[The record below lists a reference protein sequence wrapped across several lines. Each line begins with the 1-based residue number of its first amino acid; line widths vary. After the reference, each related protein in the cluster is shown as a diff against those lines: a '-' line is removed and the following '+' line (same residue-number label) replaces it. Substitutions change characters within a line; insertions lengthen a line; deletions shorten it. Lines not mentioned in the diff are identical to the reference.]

1 MNNWPVASQNRD
13 ETMADV
19 FDTTE
24 DCSLAIQCL
33 KQRGYDTVGRY
44 YARPGNEWK
53 TIKLPEAVALA
64 RAGMSI
70 VAIYQD
76 RQNQAA
82 DFDLSKGRFAGTTA
96 YNYAA
101 GVIFQTAGSAI
112 YFSVD
117 YDASESEVRGN
128 IIPFFE
134 GVKESFDQAAGA
146 HGPTFRIGVYGSGL
160 VCRLL
165 RDGGHVELTFL
176 SQSTGHRE
184 HALFLN
190 SMNWNLSQKAET
202 TLCGVDGDPD
212 DTNPTKP
219 DTGSF
224 LLDLSSIGHV
234 PGPPPGPTDD
244 RYTVIASGGLRLR
257 AGPGTEFDVQSVLSF
272 GTVVTLLGR
281 EGNWALVDATG
292 DGSASGFAY
301 SSYLKK
307 A

>member
-1 MNNWPVASQNRD
+1 MTCGSAKWGQNHGKRIRHHGRLL
-13 ETMADV
+13 V
-19 FDTTE
+19 GDTVPEAT
-24 DCSLAIQCL
+24 
-33 KQRGYDTVGRY
+33 GYDTVGRY

-64 RAGMSI
+64 RASMNI

-76 RQNQAA
+76 RQSQLA

-128 IIPFFE
+128 VIPFFE

-165 RDGGHVELTFL
+165 RDGGT
-176 SQSTGHRE
+176 
-184 HALFLN
+184 
-190 SMNWNLSQKAET
+190 
-202 TLCGVDGDPD
+202 
-212 DTNPTKP
+212 
-219 DTGSF
+219 
-224 LLDLSSIGHV
+224 SS
-234 PGPPPGPTDD
+234 
-244 RYTVIASGGLRLR
+244 
-257 AGPGTEFDVQSVLSF
+257 
-272 GTVVTLLGR
+272 
-281 EGNWALVDATG
+281 
-292 DGSASGFAY
+292 
-301 SSYLKK
+301 
-307 A
+307 

>member
-1 MNNWPVASQNRD
+1 VIGPTPGTVVKRWPAALARCHSISCRSNASTRTVTAPIWMSYPFDLFVQLYRGEPQSSNASTRKFFTEC
-13 ETMADV
+13 ETDHSLPMDWQISFSRTNGLWLHRIGTKSMANV

-33 KQRGYDTVGRY
+33 KQRSYDTVGRY

-117 YDASESEVRGN
+117 YDASESEVRAT
-128 IIPFFE
+128 
-134 GVKESFDQAAGA
+134 S
-146 HGPTFRIGVYGSGL
+146 S
-160 VCRLL
+160 
-165 RDGGHVELTFL
+165 L
-176 SQSTGHRE
+176 SLKVSKNR
-184 HALFLN
+184 
-190 SMNWNLSQKAET
+190 
-202 TLCGVDGDPD
+202 
-212 DTNPTKP
+212 
-219 DTGSF
+219 
-224 LLDLSSIGHV
+224 SI
-234 PGPPPGPTDD
+234 
-244 RYTVIASGGLRLR
+244 RLR
-257 AGPGTEFDVQSVLSF
+257 HTARPF
-272 GTVVTLLGR
+272 
-281 EGNWALVDATG
+281 A
-292 DGSASGFAY
+292 SASTVRV
-301 SSYLKK
+301 
-307 A
+307 

>member
-1 MNNWPVASQNRD
+1 
-13 ETMADV
+13 MANV

-24 DCSLAIQCL
+24 DCSSAIQCL

-53 TIKLPEAVALA
+53 TIKLPEAVTLA

-82 DFDLSKGRFAGTTA
+82 DFDLSKGRFTGTTA
-96 YNYAA
+96 YNNAA

-134 GVKESFDQAAGA
+134 GVKESFGQAAGA

-184 HALFLN
+184 HAIFLN

-234 PGPPPGPTDD
+234 PGPPPRPTDD

-272 GTVVTLLGR
+272 GTMVTVLGR
-281 EGNWALVDATG
+281 EGNWALVDAIG

-301 SSYLKK
+301 SSYLRKV
-307 A
+307 

>member
-1 MNNWPVASQNRD
+1 
-13 ETMADV
+13 MANV

-24 DCSLAIQCL
+24 DCSSAIQCL

-44 YARPGNEWK
+44 YARPGHEWK
-53 TIKLPEAVALA
+53 TVKLPEAVALA
-64 RAGMSI
+64 RAGMSV

-76 RQNQAA
+76 RQNRAA

-112 YFSVD
+112 YFGVD
-117 YDASESEVRGN
+117 YDASESEIRDN
-128 IIPFFE
+128 IIPFFQ
-134 GVKESFDQAAGA
+134 GIKESFDQAAGA

-165 RDGGHVELTFL
+165 KDGGHVELTFL

-184 HALFLN
+184 HLAYLN
-190 SMNWNLSQKAET
+190 SMQWNLSQKAET
-202 TLCGVDGDPD
+202 SLCNMDGDPD
-212 DTNPTKP
+212 DTNPTRP

-224 LLDLSSIGHV
+224 LLDLSSLG
-234 PGPPPGPTDD
+234 PAAPSPPPISTDD

-272 GTVVTLLGR
+272 GTVVTILAR
-281 EGNWALVDATG
+281 EGNWALVDAIG

-301 SSYLKK
+301 STYLRKV
-307 A
+307 

>member
-1 MNNWPVASQNRD
+1 MPSA
-13 ETMADV
+13 

-24 DCSLAIQCL
+24 DCSSAIQCL

-53 TIKLPEAVALA
+53 TVKLPEAVALA

-112 YFSVD
+112 YFGVD
-117 YDASESEVRGN
+117 YDASESEIRNN
-128 IIPFFE
+128 IIPFFQ

-165 RDGGHVELTFL
+165 KDDGHVELTFL

-184 HALFLN
+184 HLAYLN
-190 SMNWNLSQKAET
+190 SMQWNLSQKAET
-202 TLCGVDGDPD
+202 SLCNMDGDPD

-224 LLDLSSIGHV
+224 LLDLSALGPAA
-234 PGPPPGPTDD
+234 PGLPPISTDN

-272 GTVVTLLGR
+272 GAVVTILSR
-281 EGNWALVDATG
+281 EGNWALVDASG

-301 SSYLKK
+301 SSYLRKV
-307 A
+307 

>member
-1 MNNWPVASQNRD
+1 MPNA
-13 ETMADV
+13 

-24 DCSLAIQCL
+24 DCSSAIQCL

-53 TIKLPEAVALA
+53 TVKLPEAVALA

-112 YFSVD
+112 YFGVD
-117 YDASESEVRGN
+117 YDASESEIRNN
-128 IIPFFE
+128 IIPFFQ
-134 GVKESFDQAAGA
+134 GVKESFDQAAGG

-165 RDGGHVELTFL
+165 KDGGHVELTFL

-184 HALFLN
+184 HLAYLN
-190 SMNWNLSQKAET
+190 SMQWNLSQKAET
-202 TLCGVDGDPD
+202 SLCNMDGDPD

-224 LLDLSSIGHV
+224 LLDLSALGPAA
-234 PGPPPGPTDD
+234 PGLPPISTDN

-272 GTVVTLLGR
+272 GAMVTILSR
-281 EGNWALVDATG
+281 EGNWALVDASG

-301 SSYLKK
+301 SSYLRKV
-307 A
+307 

>member
-1 MNNWPVASQNRD
+1 MAS
-13 ETMADV
+13 V

-24 DCSLAIQCL
+24 DCSSAIQCL

-64 RAGMSI
+64 RAGISI

-76 RQNQAA
+76 RQNQAV

-112 YFSVD
+112 YFGVD
-117 YDASESEVRGN
+117 YDASEGEVRDN
-128 IIPFFE
+128 IIPFFQ
-134 GVKESFDQAAGA
+134 GVKEAFEQAAGA
-146 HGPTFRIGVYGSGL
+146 HAPLFRIGVYGSGL

-184 HALFLN
+184 HRAFLN
-190 SMNWNLSQKAET
+190 SMNWNLSQSAET
-202 TLCGVDGDPD
+202 TLCGMDGDPD

-224 LLDLSSIGHV
+224 LLDLGSLGPV
-234 PGPPPGPTDD
+234 PSPPPTPTDD

-257 AGPGTEFDVQSVLSF
+257 AGPGTEFDVRSVLSF
-272 GTVVTLLGR
+272 GAVVTILAR
-281 EGNWALVDATG
+281 EGNWALLDTTG

-301 SSYLKK
+301 SAYLRKV
-307 A
+307 

>member
-1 MNNWPVASQNRD
+1 
-13 ETMADV
+13 MANV
-19 FDTTE
+19 FDTTA
-24 DCSLAIQCL
+24 DCSSGIRCL

-70 VAIYQD
+70 IAIYQD

-82 DFDLSKGRFAGTTA
+82 DFNLTKGQFAGTTA

-101 GVIFQTAGSAI
+101 GVIFQTPGSAI
-112 YFSVD
+112 YFGVD
-117 YDASESEVRGN
+117 FDASETEIRDSV
-128 IIPFFE
+128 IPFFQ
-134 GVKESFDQAAGA
+134 GVKEAFDQAAGG
-146 HGPTFRIGVYGSGL
+146 HGPLFRIGVYGSGL
-160 VCRLL
+160 ACRML
-165 RDGGHVELTFL
+165 RDGGHAELTFL

-184 HALFLN
+184 HSVFLN
-190 SMNWNLSQKAET
+190 SMTWNLSQKAET
-202 TLCGVDGDPD
+202 TLCGIAGDPD

-224 LLDLSSIGHV
+224 LLDLGSLGPAAPS
-234 PGPPPGPTDD
+234 PPPTPTDN

-272 GTVVTLLGR
+272 GAVVTIVGR
-281 EGNWALVDATG
+281 EGKWALVDAIG

-301 SSYLKK
+301 SSYFRK